1 MNPRSRRVAVV
12 HAVAPSDAAVSL
24 RENRYGGRFTYHGG
38 WATESPVQMRPPSN
52 GHWHVVVD
60 PAGRGGQMRAGIRV
74 VGTAETPAV
83 LEGV

>member
-1 MNPRSRRVAVV
+1 MNPRRRRVATVQ
-12 HAVAPSDAAVSL
+12 AVAPSNTAVSL

-38 WATESPVQMRPPSN
+38 WATKAPVQLRPPSN

-60 PAGRGGQMRAGIRV
+60 LAGRCGQLRAGIGV